1 MKELQN
7 NQITDIDSHAK
18 INELTKLGFCCV
30 TNGSSSIEVLF
41 STKGR
46 GVIFRSTA
54 INDAVNYDFHGED
67 SNFRES
73 FGDCV
78 NKVYSEAIEW
88 YKQQSQK

>member
-1 MKELQN
+1 MKTSITAIN
-7 NQITDIDSHAK
+7 NRTK
-18 INELTKLGFCCV
+18 VNELIKYGFCC
-30 TNGSSSIEVLF
+30 TINASSSIEVLF